1 MKRRLSVIL
10 AVLAA
15 LGLCLALLACCSAGR
30 LVTVHGRN
38 RTPET
43 DTAES
48 GEDAAGQRHRHSFS
62 EWAADTEA
70 TCTVPGTERRTC
82 ECGAVERRLT
92 GKAPHEPGEPVEI
105 EAPSCTEEGL
115 SRVFCSVCGE
125 PLEDI
130 SIEPLGHVF
139 DEFEAKA
146 PTCTEHGWDAY
157 TVCARCGFSTYSEIP
172 ATGHNY
178 KEIVIEPT
186 CTEAGVR
193 KTVCAVCGDEV
204 LSERQEY
211 AALGHALT
219 HHEGKLPTAS
229 EKGWKEY
236 DVCTRCGF
244 TTFEE
249 IPTLADYFEPVVRFA
264 VASDVHVQDNNGLG
278 SLDRLKSF
286 ITSAYSYSDG
296 FAGYKKLDGLFFLGD
311 NTHNGTAAQQKI
323 FFDTVAANARA
334 GTVTRA
340 VMGNHEFYING
351 NTYTLEAFEKA
362 PEIFLKNSGYDSVD
376 AHVVINGYHFIFL
389 SNDMYSAGKMFTDS
403 KIEWLKNELA
413 KAASDDPTGKKA
425 IFVFQHEPPEGATGG
440 AVPYV
445 SDSRLHTVFSDYPQ
459 IVDFS
464 GHTHWPVTSP
474 YAVWQDKYT
483 AVSAG
488 SLAYLMLPVIN
499 HPVYGVTGLFDEPEY
514 RDYPGVTATD
524 ARGHWR
530 KYISTGMRTGNMFYI
545 VEVDARGNIRLVRYD
560 AVTGATWGRAVVIE
574 SCGDPEAFSE
584 TASRKEKAV
593 APVFEQGSSLG
604 VSNLSATHFGV
615 EFPQATC
622 ETDPVQNY
630 RICLY
635 SGDDVIATTYLL
647 SNDFLGSGMP
657 ESLTAEFSGLRPGA
671 EYTVRVYAV
680 SYWGLESAP
689 LEIKVT
695 TAGITDGVYDAD
707 ILKTEFTADGSAKNL
722 ANGRNLASV
731 GGTSVVYDESLGRF
745 VSVHNGRS
753 CWRFDGIADRYGSM
767 AGSFSVEAVFKVDS
781 LPKGDVAVACGMQ
794 FGGTGF
800 LLSPSGVVSF
810 FCSVNGGYAQPAA
823 EIPVGEYV
831 HVTGTFDGTWSRLYI
846 NGALAASVKREGQFT
861 PPGSGSRFFCIGA
874 DADANN
880 AVNRY
885 FTGKIAAV
893 NIYSE
898 ALTPEMVGKLSA
910 NIRHG

>member
-1 MKRRLSVIL
+1 MKRRLLNFAVI
-10 AVLAA
+10 AVA
-15 LGLCLALLACCSAGR
+15 LGLCLALLACCRAAG
-30 LVTVHGRN
+30 VTVHGRVRN
-38 RTPET
+38 L
-43 DTAES
+43 ES
-48 GEDAAGQRHRHSFS
+48 AEDAAGENGFDERHRHSFS
-62 EWAADTEA
+62 KWTPDREA
-70 TCTVPGTERRTC
+70 TCTVPGTERRVC

-92 GKAPHEPGEPVEI
+92 GLMPHTPGDPVEI
-105 EAPSCTEEGL
+105 TPPLCTETGL
-115 SRVFCSVCGE
+115 NRIYCTVCGE
-125 PLEDI
+125 ELEDVTI
-130 SIEPLGHVF
+130 DALGHVF
-139 DEFEAKA
+139 ALFEGKT

-157 TVCARCGFSTYSEIP
+157 NVCERCGFSTYAEIP
-172 ATGHNY
+172 ATGHDF
-178 KEIVIEPT
+178 KETVVEPT

-193 KTVCAVCGDEV
+193 KTVCAVCGYEA
-204 LSERQEY
+204 LSERREY
-211 AALGHALT
+211 AALGHVLT
-219 HHEGKLPTAS
+219 HREGKLPTGS
-229 EKGWKEY
+229 EKGWREY
-236 DVCTRCGF
+236 DVCERCGF
-244 TTFEE
+244 STYEE
-249 IPTLADYFEPVVRFA
+249 IPTLADYFEPVLRFS
-264 VASDVHVQDNNGLG
+264 VASDVHVQENNGLK

-286 ITSAYSYSDG
+286 IFSSYSYCDA
-296 FAGYKKLDGLFFLGD
+296 FDGYKKLDGMFFLGD
-311 NTHNGTAAQQKI
+311 NTHNGTSAQQKI

-340 VMGNHEFYING
+340 VMGNHEFYFNG
-351 NTYTLEAFEKA
+351 NTYSTEAFALA
-362 PEIFLKNSGYDSVD
+362 PEIFKECGGYDSTD
-376 AHVVINGYHFIFL
+376 AHLVINGYHFIFL
-389 SNDMYSAGKMFTDS
+389 SNDMYSAGRMFTDS

-425 IFVFQHEPPEGATGG
+425 IFVFQHEPPEGSSGG

-445 SDSRLHTVFSDYPQ
+445 SDAGLDTVFSDYPQ

-514 RDYPGVTATD
+514 RDYPGVTARD
-524 ARGHWR
+524 ARGHWQ
-530 KYISTGMRTGNMFYI
+530 KYISTGMRTGNMFFI

-560 AVTGATWGRAVVIE
+560 AASGATWGRAIVIE

-584 TASRKEKAV
+584 TASRREKAE
-593 APVFEQGSSLG
+593 APVFGQGSSID
-604 VSNLSATHFGV
+604 VPNLAATHFGV

-635 SGDDVIATTYLL
+635 SGEDVIETTYLL
-647 SNDFLGSGMP
+647 SDDFLGSGMP

-707 ILKTEFTADGSAKNL
+707 ILETEFTAGGTAKNL
-722 ANGRNLASV
+722 ANGRSLASV

-810 FCSVNGGYAQPAA
+810 FCYVNGGYAQPAA
-823 EIPVGEYV
+823 EIPAGEYV
-831 HVTGTFDGTWSRLYI
+831 HVTGTFDGKWSRLYI
-846 NGALAASVKREGQFT
+846 NGSLAASVEREGQFT

-898 ALTPEMVGKLSA
+898 ALTPDMVGKLGA
-910 NIRHG
+910 KY